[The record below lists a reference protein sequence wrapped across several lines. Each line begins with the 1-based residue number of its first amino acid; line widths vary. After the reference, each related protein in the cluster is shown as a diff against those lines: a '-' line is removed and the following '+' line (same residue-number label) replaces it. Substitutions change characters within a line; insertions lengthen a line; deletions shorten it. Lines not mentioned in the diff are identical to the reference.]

1 MQPKSWFY
9 KRGLILLINKYF
21 RNMGGKR
28 GKKKSKNPQ
37 PNDQDQAKPQQKV
50 PDLSDFPTLGAQRP
64 VSGSQPQPSG
74 KLAIFFDHEQFQMRY
89 HLSNICGS
97 CDERN

>member
-1 MQPKSWFY
+1 
-9 KRGLILLINKYF
+9 
-21 RNMGGKR
+21 MGGKR

-74 KLAIFFDHEQFQMRY
+74 KLAIFLTMNNFK
-89 HLSNICGS
+89 
-97 CDERN
+97 